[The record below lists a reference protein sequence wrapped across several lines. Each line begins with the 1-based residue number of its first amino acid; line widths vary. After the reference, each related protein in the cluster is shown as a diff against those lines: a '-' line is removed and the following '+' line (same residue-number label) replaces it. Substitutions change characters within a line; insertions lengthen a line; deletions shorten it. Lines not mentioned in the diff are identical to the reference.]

1 RSSGLREAPVVA
13 KAAKSSQRM
22 PIQSQTSRRWRSQPA
37 GNVQCEDVRLRRLPT
52 DAPDQMQMYMLGSFQ
67 FIPLLV
73 RRGGCGI
80 KKILAKPTLA
90 AADGVVAQ
98 TDTWLVSDHPARCRG
113 HHSSRGGD

>member
-1 RSSGLREAPVVA
+1 
-13 KAAKSSQRM
+13 M
-22 PIQSQTSRRWRSQPA
+22 PIQSQTSRRWTLPPA
-37 GNVQCEDVRLRRLPT
+37 GDARYEDVRLRRLPS
-52 DAPDQMQMYMLGSFQ
+52 DAPDQMQMYMSGSFQ

-80 KKILAKPTLA
+80 KKISAKPTIA

-98 TDTWLVSDHPARCRG
+98 TDTWLVSDHPGRCRG